1 MKRVLITGMSGTGKS
16 TLVGALRSR
25 GFKAVDT
32 DDGWCEPTPDG
43 RQLWREDAIRDLL
56 ATEDRTTNA
65 YGRSPEEF
73 QRFLADVE
81 QVEPLLRRAAD
92 HVVDTTVSPAGVV
105 AAVLD

>member
-1 MKRVLITGMSGTGKS
+1 MSRRGGLLPAFFLFLAGCEENQARFHPRFDHIVLLTAPLP
-16 TLVGALRSR
+16 TLVER
-25 GFKAVDT
+25 
-32 DDGWCEPTPDG
+32 
-43 RQLWREDAIRDLL
+43 L
-56 ATEDRTTNA
+56 ASRTTNA

-105 AAVLD
+105 AAVLDLVGESDS